1 MKTIY
6 LVDYLGIHCGIDRYL
21 EALRNVLSDIPGWQV
36 KILSNYADPEGEK
49 PFFIYQY
56 KGSMWEKGIS
66 LYKNFGR
73 LNKFVKRHPN
83 DVFIYVNHGN
93 WIDLKF
99 MRFIAMNDNHII
111 DINEAISHREEAN
124 EKLKHDFAMYYMQR
138 VNAVISHSEK
148 TDEFLDDF
156 GFDGYRLKAPDFNS
170 VTVEH
175 EVNSDKEG
183 NRVKIAKFRKELI
196 DWLP

>member
-1 MKTIY
+1 MRTIY
-6 LVDYLGIHCGIDRYL
+6 LVDYLGIHCGIERYL
-21 EALRNVLSDIPGWQV
+21 EAFRNVLSDISGWQV
-36 KILSNYADPEGEK
+36 KILSNYAGSEGER
-49 PFFIYQY
+49 PFFLYQY
-56 KGSMWEKGIS
+56 KGSMWEKVMS

-73 LNKFVKRHPN
+73 LNKFVKRHPD

-111 DINEAISHREEAN
+111 DIHEAISHREEAN
-124 EKLKHDFAMYYMQR
+124 EKLKYDFAMYYMQR
-138 VNAVISHSEK
+138 VNAIISHNRK

-170 VTVEH
+170 NFDVH
-175 EVNSDKEG
+175 DDGGSNEG
-183 NRVKIAKFRKELI
+183 KNDEIEKFRKELI